1 MDEIERALAAEE
13 NTPARVAVEAHMKAT
28 WADITHVEGR
38 WLTWAEAARRY
49 ETLMSGGWRPPAE
62 VHAQMESAKA
72 APRPTSLL
80 ERIAVPAVEPE
91 GEPRW
96 TGVAMGR
103 HKITAD
109 EARIATRGDLA
120 EEGAQGALGKL
131 WAVFREDSTNAATS
145 GGRCPRRA
153 YMRGC
158 DGR

>member
-1 MDEIERALAAEE
+1 MVDWGRAWTQSWVSE
-13 NTPARVAVEAHMKAT
+13 PH
-28 WADITHVEGR
+28 
-38 WLTWAEAARRY
+38 
-49 ETLMSGGWRPPAE
+49 LMSGGWRPPAE

-80 ERIAVPAVEPE
+80 ERIAAPAVEPE

-96 TGVAMGR
+96 TGAAMGR

-131 WAVFREDSTNAATS
+131 WAVFLAHAAEAGG
-145 GGRCPRRA
+145 GGRESVGSK
-153 YMRGC
+153 RG
-158 DGR
+158 